1 MRGINWSLF
10 LYMDIQI
17 FHHHLL
23 KRLSFLYRIVF
34 ATLLKVSCLC
44 RYVSGLSHYFSIFT
58 AMRHCLDY
66 SRFLR
71 SLEIRWCWFS
81 NIVLF
86 QVIWASSVSHGP
98 LHFHEDFRISLPIST
113 KKPPEIWIVVYW
125 IYRSIWENWH
135 LHNIESSDSSTWY
148 ISPFKFPSALFC
160 SV

>member
-1 MRGINWSLF
+1 MKFIFVYGHPNFPSPFVEKTVVSLPN
-10 LYMDIQI
+10 
-17 FHHHLL
+17 
-23 KRLSFLYRIVF
+23 
-34 ATLLKVSCLC
+34 CLC
-44 RYVSGLSHYFSIFT
+44 NFVESQLSVSVCFWALPSVPVHYFSIFT
-58 AMRHCLDY
+58 AMRHCLNY

-71 SLEIRWCWFS
+71 RLEIRWCWFS
-81 NIVLF
+81 NFVLF
-86 QVIWASSVSHGP
+86 QIVWASSVSYGP

-125 IYRSIWENWH
+125 IYRSIWENWY